1 MHALQE
7 HANKLLADMRALL
20 AKADADSR
28 GLTAEE
34 LVAYEAI
41 ETDYDSARGT
51 LKKAAEHAE
60 QERFLADFS
69 RETASVGPKAGRA
82 VEPVET
88 ASQPLTAR
96 DEYRSAFWNMM
107 RGRDAEFRDLSVG
120 ADTAGGYAVPDEFRR
135 ELVMAL
141 NAATVMRGLSTV
153 FPTSSG
159 TVSIPV
165 VSAHG
170 TASWKA
176 EAAAY
181 ATSDETF
188 DQIQLTPWKA
198 TTLIKV
204 SEELLNDAFFPIE
217 SYLASE
223 FGRRIGALEDTAF
236 VAGTGSSQPTGV
248 VGGSTLG
255 KTATA
260 TNAITADELMDLQ
273 YALARQYRRNAR
285 WLMADSTVKAIR
297 KLVTGVSGDK
307 TYLWAPGLSASEPD
321 RLLGYPIVVSDDMS
335 AIATGNKVALFGDF
349 SYYYIAERPGISM
362 QRLNELYAGNGQVG
376 FRIFK
381 RVDAKL
387 SLATAVYHL
396 IMA

>member
-7 HANKLLADMRALL
+7 QANKLLADMRGLL
-20 AKADADSR
+20 AAADKESR
-28 GLTAEE
+28 GLTPEE
-34 LVAYEAI
+34 LVTYEAI
-41 ETDYDSARGT
+41 EHDYDATRET
-51 LKKAAEHAE
+51 LKRAATLAE
-60 QERFLADFS
+60 EERALADF
-69 RETASVGPKAGRA
+69 EAAIAGPGPKAGRR
-82 VEPVET
+82 ETDPVTPTTPT
-88 ASQPLTAR
+88 ATP
-96 DEYRSAFWNMM
+96 EYRQAFWQMV
-107 RGRDAEFRDLSVG
+107 RGQQAELRALSVG
-120 ADTAGGYAVPDEFRR
+120 TDTAGGYTVPDEFRR

-141 NAATVMRGLSTV
+141 ELANVMRPVSTV

-159 TVSIPV
+159 TLSVPV

-170 TASWKA
+170 SASWKT

-181 ATSDETF
+181 AESDETF
-188 DQIQLTPWKA
+188 GQVQFTPWKA

-204 SEELLNDAFFPIE
+204 SEELLNDSAFPLE
-217 SYLASE
+217 SYIASE
-223 FGRRIGALEDTAF
+223 FGRRLGALEETAF
-236 VAGTGSSQPTGV
+236 VVGTGSSQPTGV

-273 YALARQYRRNAR
+273 YALGRQYRRNAR
-285 WLMADSTVKAIR
+285 WLMHDSTVKAIR

-307 TYLWAPGLSASEPD
+307 TYLWAPGLSANEPD
-321 RLLGYPIVVSDDMS
+321 RLLGHPIIVSNNM
-335 AIATGNKVALFGDF
+335 AEIATGAKVAVFGDF
-349 SYYYIAERPGISM
+349 SYYYIADRQMISM

-381 RVDAKL
+381 RVDGKL
-387 SLATAVYHL
+387 VLATAAYHL